1 MRIENLNKY
10 QPEVKNN
17 SGNRIINFSE
27 HNPPIE
33 SFTSLKTNNC
43 AIFTSV
49 YETLYPYTFF
59 YARRFVS
66 EENAE
71 DIIASVFLK
80 LWKQTD
86 TTFANI
92 YHIKAFLRVCIK
104 NACLTHIRAEKNRM
118 KKALAWGEERE
129 SEQHDDFDRDLL
141 GKAEIHAEKMK
152 RVIDIMEKLPL
163 KCRKVFKMAYLDGF
177 KNKQIAHTLRISE
190 NTVKTHKQYA
200 LKRLRMDLLSIII
213 FQICL
218 HYFI

>member
-1 MRIENLNKY
+1 MRIENINSY

-17 SGNRIINFSE
+17 SGSRIIKLSE

-33 SFTSLKTNNC
+33 SYTTLNISNR
-43 AIFTSV
+43 AIFTTV
-49 YETLYPYTFF
+49 YQTLYPYTFF

-71 DIIASVFLK
+71 DIVASVFLK
-80 LWKQTD
+80 LWKLTD
-86 TTFANI
+86 TSFANI
-92 YHIKAFLRVCIK
+92 HHIKAFLRVCIK
-104 NACLTHIRAEKNRM
+104 NACLTHMRAEKNRM

-129 SEQHDDFDRDLL
+129 SEQDTAFRDLS

-152 RVIDIMEKLPL
+152 RVLDIMEELPL
-163 KCRKVFKMAYLDGF
+163 KCQTVFKMAYLEGL

-218 HYFI
+218 HNLI